1 MNLFYTMAEWLKD
14 FASDVWGW
22 IGACVGVVLS
32 FWTGLPALAQAV
44 MIVQAADIVT
54 GLACAVLGKSQ
65 KSESG
70 KVSSRAMLEG
80 IIKKGAEWLVVLVCI
95 YAGTPL
101 GMEGVGTAAM
111 TYVIATE
118 LVSLLENFEL
128 LGLNVPLLRTIL
140 DVAHGGK
147 NTDKK

>member
-1 MNLFYTMAEWLKD
+1 MNLFYKMAAWAGD
-14 FASDVWGW
+14 FFTDVWGW
-22 IGACVGVVLS
+22 LGACVGVVIG
-32 FWTGLPALAQAV
+32 FWTGLPALGQAV
-44 MIVQAADIVT
+44 LIVQGADILT

-70 KVSSRAMLEG
+70 KVSSRVMLEG

-95 YAGTPL
+95 YAGAPL
-101 GMEGVGTAAM
+101 GMDGVGTMAM

-128 LGLNVPLLRTIL
+128 LGLDVPLLKTIL
-140 DVAHGGK
+140 DVAHG
-147 NTDKK
+147 DKVE

>member
-1 MNLFYTMAEWLKD
+1 MQMKLFHTMVAWAGD
-14 FASDVWGW
+14 FVTDVWGW
-22 IGACVGVVLS
+22 IGAAIGMVLS

-44 MIVQAADIVT
+44 LIVQTADIAT
-54 GLACAVLGKSQ
+54 GLACAILGKSQ

-70 KVSSRAMLEG
+70 KVSSRVMLEG
-80 IIKKGAEWLVVLVCI
+80 IIKKGAEWLIVLVCI

-128 LGLNVPLLRTIL
+128 LGLNVPLLQTIL
-140 DVAHGGK
+140 DVAHGK
-147 NTDKK
+147 RDDK

>member
-1 MNLFYTMAEWLKD
+1 MKMFYTMTEWLVD

-22 IGACVGVVLS
+22 LGACVGLVLS
-32 FWTGLPALAQAV
+32 FWTGLPALGQAV
-44 MIVQAADIVT
+44 LIVQMADLLT
-54 GLACAVLGKSQ
+54 GFCCALLGKSQ

-80 IIKKGAEWLVVLVCI
+80 IMKKGCEWLIVLVCI

-101 GMEGVGTAAM
+101 GMEGIGSAAM

-118 LVSLLENFEL
+118 LVSLLENL
-128 LGLNVPLLRTIL
+128 ALIGLDVPILQTIL
-140 DVAHGGK
+140 DVAHGGQEK
-147 NTDKK
+147 EK